1 MNFLKPVFFALLLL
15 GLVLTSVSALAQT
28 AAPQAQEQVQ
38 TEQPAIPADRPA
50 EKELSQAAAIQPDT
64 APTIDLNDPAIQ
76 DAIKAKEAADQA
88 LVDAVLKARES
99 AASGE
104 PDSAENAGV
113 KAPSFIPTNAEDA
126 KALGQ
131 KLLDKLIG
139 WLTSPPFL
147 AQVGAI
153 LLVWFLAPIFTKS
166 TTKRVFLFRD
176 PPAADAKM
184 RSARDYLYRSRGFLR
199 AVWQVVLLALFA
211 IILKSTLGQDWLVKI
226 AQGLAVV
233 FLLYSVIKT
242 FITNDMLQ
250 KLAIWILIPLA
261 LLVVFGFYDDLTAWL
276 SSLKLGQGEDAIS
289 AMTIVLLGIFGAIFF
304 KLATYSNSRGQDAI
318 RAQESLDIT
327 TREVISKIFQ
337 IIVFGIGLILAF
349 SAAGISLSGLVV
361 IFSALSLGIGLG
373 LQPVAANFVSG
384 MIILFDRS
392 VRVGDFV
399 VLPDGQEG
407 FVEAINM
414 RSTTVE
420 TTDGKDIMVPNTTF
434 IENSYENWTH
444 KDPRQRYEV
453 YFMVDF
459 DTDIDA
465 LEDII
470 IPAVSAHP
478 SVLQEPEEPDLEL
491 REFGEH
497 GIKFAVEFWCSGIDD
512 GPNKFTS
519 DLNFIIWRALRDN
532 KIKIPFPQR
541 VVHMKK

>member
-1 MNFLKPVFFALLLL
+1 VNFLKPVFFALLLL
-15 GLVLTSVSALAQT
+15 GLILTSVSALAQT

-38 TEQPAIPADRPA
+38 TEQPAIPADKPA

-337 IIVFGIGLILAF
+337 IIVFGIALILAF

-373 LQPVAANFVSG
+373 LQPVAA
-384 MIILFDRS
+384 
-392 VRVGDFV
+392 
-399 VLPDGQEG
+399 
-407 FVEAINM
+407 
-414 RSTTVE
+414 
-420 TTDGKDIMVPNTTF
+420 
-434 IENSYENWTH
+434 W
-444 KDPRQRYEV
+444 QRY
-453 YFMVDF
+453 YG
-459 DTDIDA
+459 A
-465 LEDII
+465 K
-470 IPAVSAHP
+470 H
-478 SVLQEPEEPDLEL
+478 DL
-491 REFGEH
+491 H
-497 GIKFAVEFWCSGIDD
+497 
-512 GPNKFTS
+512 
-519 DLNFIIWRALRDN
+519 
-532 KIKIPFPQR
+532 
-541 VVHMKK
+541 